1 MYPTASV
8 TPRFYG
14 IPKVHKNGAPLR
26 PIVASRGSITY
37 EVAKYVANILS
48 PLVGKNGYALKNSAA
63 MVDDLSNITL
73 GDSDVLVSFDVTA
86 LFTKVPVDKSLEVI
100 RDKLMKDDSL
110 STRTPLSA
118 NKVCDLLAN
127 CLKTTYFQFE
137 GVIYTQVEGAA
148 MGSPVSPIVANL
160 FMEWFEEKALS
171 TFQYEIT
178 IWRRYVDDTIVALC
192 DSLIEDLTSHI
203 NSIDPAIKFT
213 REEEINKSLP
223 MLDALTTR
231 NAEGQLSFKV
241 YRKPTHT
248 DQYLQFQSNQPLH
261 HKLGVIRTL
270 HHRCMTLCSTEDL
283 KLQELEHLQK
293 VLTVSGYTKAAWN
306 TATGFSKPAATSV
319 NKASTVHK
327 GSISLPYVGPV
338 TEAIARN
345 IRKTGVQVHLKPT
358 NTIRSRLV
366 HPKDKLG
373 KLEQAG
379 VVYKISCNDCTSTY
393 VGETERRLRARVNE
407 HHRDS
412 SPVGHH
418 ASFNNHHIDDNS
430 VSVLHKESDWFKRGV
445 AEAIHIAKEG
455 PNLNRGRERH
465 SLPPIYQ
472 TVLSCDHTSSPDH
485 MTTEQSV

>member
-1 MYPTASV
+1 M
-8 TPRFYG
+8 
-14 IPKVHKNGAPLR
+14 
-26 PIVASRGSITY
+26 
-37 EVAKYVANILS
+37 
-48 PLVGKNGYALKNSAA
+48 
-63 MVDDLSNITL
+63 
-73 GDSDVLVSFDVTA
+73 
-86 LFTKVPVDKSLEVI
+86 
-100 RDKLMKDDSL
+100 
-110 STRTPLSA
+110 
-118 NKVCDLLAN
+118 
-127 CLKTTYFQFE
+127 
-137 GVIYTQVEGAA
+137 
-148 MGSPVSPIVANL
+148 
-160 FMEWFEEKALS
+160 
-171 TFQYEIT
+171 
-178 IWRRYVDDTIVALC
+178 
-192 DSLIEDLTSHI
+192 
-203 NSIDPAIKFT
+203 
-213 REEEINKSLP
+213 
-223 MLDALTTR
+223 
-231 NAEGQLSFKV
+231 
-241 YRKPTHT
+241 
-248 DQYLQFQSNQPLH
+248 
-261 HKLGVIRTL
+261 
-270 HHRCMTLCSTEDL
+270 
-283 KLQELEHLQK
+283 
-293 VLTVSGYTKAAWN
+293 N

-407 HHRDS
+407 HHQDS